1 MKISGSH
8 TETSI
13 CTNSAAAIK
22 QKVLYLLSNP
32 NPNVLLDVS
41 YTKLK
46 VNLKNMN
53 IGDAISRN
61 LDNIS
66 ELTLYV
72 SW

>member
-1 MKISGSH
+1 M
-8 TETSI
+8 
-13 CTNSAAAIK
+13 K

-32 NPNVLLDVS
+32 NSNVLLDVS

-72 SW
+72 SWWNLYNVKQLSHVVR